1 MMSCR
6 AVLCTHVV
14 LQVAFVKGGLPAF
27 AREGYPMA
35 SGPEDLSAVPALQP
49 EPNEE
54 VDSSGKGGFSFKLP
68 GGFKLP
74 QLSLGFAR
82 R

>member
-1 MMSCR
+1 MSVPLHAC
-6 AVLCTHVV
+6 V
-14 LQVAFVKGGLPAF
+14 LQVAFVKGGLPAY

-49 EPNEE
+49 DAEE
-54 VDSSGKGGFSFKLP
+54 EEDSSSKGGFSLKLP

-74 QLSLGFAR
+74 QLSFGSAR